1 MDETEAL
8 ELREILAAN
17 GDLEER
23 IRSLAVTVTYDDEFD
38 IFLLTLGE
46 PQPAITEEMPGGHG
60 LQLRLDPESLKI
72 VGYEVLGFQS
82 TYLKAHPE
90 FRHHFEALFEK
101 PPIRTVDIPQT
112 GPQRER
118 AQEAIRQLIPAKA

>member
-17 GDLEER
+17 SDLEER
-23 IRSLAVTVTYDDEFD
+23 IRSLAVAITYDDEFD
-38 IFLLTLGE
+38 IFLVTLGE
-46 PQPAITEEMPGGHG
+46 PQPAITEEIPEGHG
-60 LQLRLDPESLKI
+60 LQFRLDPESLKI
-72 VGYEVLGFQS
+72 IGYEILSFRS
-82 TYLKAHPE
+82 RYLKAHPE
-90 FRHHFEALFEK
+90 FQQHFDALFEK

-118 AQEAIRQLIPAKA
+118 ANEAIRELIPANA